1 MLAWT
6 NKLTLFILFSPHYW
20 EQLAP
25 VTELQS
31 SLKAVCGKFTKK
43 NFFFV
48 CFFAPV
54 KTSLPYFSPASRAMF
69 VIC

>member
-6 NKLTLFILFSPHYW
+6 NKLTLFILISPHYW
-20 EQLAP
+20 EQLAA

-43 NFFFV
+43 CFLCVFFCAGKNKFAI
-48 CFFAPV
+48 FF
-54 KTSLPYFSPASRAMF
+54 TS
-69 VIC
+69 

>member
-6 NKLTLFILFSPHYW
+6 NKLTLFILISPHYW
-20 EQLAP
+20 EQLAA

-43 NFFFV
+43 CFFV
-48 CFFAPV
+48 CVF
-54 KTSLPYFSPASRAMF
+54 LRR
-69 VIC
+69 